1 MEATATLAA
10 LQAPTGAGPS
20 GEDVV
25 ALDEDSAPPPS
36 SENRDVVMAPASEPA
51 QVTVMAGPLPAVEVS
66 KPSPVVGVLGPPLTA
81 EVAETSSAQ
90 VALTAE
96 EVMELATCRYIDFPS
111 IRVIDLEAP
120 QLLKKVYEVATERM
134 FNEPTIME
142 TIASVWNT
150 LQEYERAGGF
160 ASAVATEAT
169 DADLTTPAAHME
181 LTTDASVPPLV
192 NEGREAS
199 HPQSTEAAEAPA
211 SITEAG
217 AAEAVVEEEGSS
229 PPRLVATDTE
239 GVETPMPDEP
249 VAVVQELVAP
259 ETMTRAASP
268 EIQEADETGASLSQ
282 GAVGGD
288 VRTLELTCTS
298 WPATSGLGADSDDN
312 EEVTAH
318 NTLDHEMTWA
328 RRAFDKLI
336 LPATSVSFLVK
347 D

>member
-1 MEATATLAA
+1 
-10 LQAPTGAGPS
+10 
-20 GEDVV
+20 
-25 ALDEDSAPPPS
+25 
-36 SENRDVVMAPASEPA
+36 
-51 QVTVMAGPLPAVEVS
+51 
-66 KPSPVVGVLGPPLTA
+66 
-81 EVAETSSAQ
+81 
-90 VALTAE
+90 
-96 EVMELATCRYIDFPS
+96 
-111 IRVIDLEAP
+111 
-120 QLLKKVYEVATERM
+120 
-134 FNEPTIME
+134 
-142 TIASVWNT
+142 
-150 LQEYERAGGF
+150 
-160 ASAVATEAT
+160 
-169 DADLTTPAAHME
+169 
-181 LTTDASVPPLV
+181 
-192 NEGREAS
+192 
-199 HPQSTEAAEAPA
+199 
-211 SITEAG
+211 
-217 AAEAVVEEEGSS
+217 
-229 PPRLVATDTE
+229 
-239 GVETPMPDEP
+239 MPDEP